1 MKFAPHRDRAK
12 AARIAL
18 PGQDPRLVFYE
29 ICEETELGPL
39 ILVSPQVLRVAKHA
53 PEVDIPTTYL
63 SLARE
68 GALFLSFLR
77 AQPWAEAVVL
87 THGHLI
93 PVPPEALDEIF
104 PEEDRTIMNALADI
118 LLRASW
124 PEWPPPASDEEENED
139 EAPDGEDEDV
149 SEEDSEASAQVVA
162 D

>member
-1 MKFAPHRDRAK
+1 MKFAPRRDRAK

-39 ILVSPQVLRVAKHA
+39 ILVSPQVLRVAKQTS
-53 PEVDIPTTYL
+53 EVDIPTTYL

-77 AQPWAEAVVL
+77 TQPWAETVVL
-87 THGHLI
+87 THGHLV
-93 PVPPEALDEIF
+93 PVPPEALGEIF
-104 PEEDRTIMNALADI
+104 PEEDLTVMNALADI

-124 PEWPPPASDEEENED
+124 PEWPPPA
-139 EAPDGEDEDV
+139 PDGEENGDEDEDA
-149 SEEDSEASAQVVA
+149 SEEDSETSAQVVA